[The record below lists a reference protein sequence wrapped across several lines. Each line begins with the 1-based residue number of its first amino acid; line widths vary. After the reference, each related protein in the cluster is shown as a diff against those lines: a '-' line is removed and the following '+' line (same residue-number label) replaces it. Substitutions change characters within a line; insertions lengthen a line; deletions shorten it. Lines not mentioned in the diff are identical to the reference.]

1 MMYEALHQKYKE
13 YNKMREQ
20 VESMGDYC
28 PEEMNKALR
37 DVLIALVFL
46 IIVYLALFM
55 LAIFYSFRCSML
67 NKWGMYVPVLLI
79 LGMMLP
85 SVGGFIMLG
94 TIIYG
99 SLNCGSICSVPSE
112 MRRSFS

>member
-13 YNKMREQ
+13 YNKMKEQ
-20 VESMGDYC
+20 VDSMGEYC

-37 DVLIALVFL
+37 DVLIALIFL
-46 IIVYLALFM
+46 LVVYLALFM
-55 LAIFYSFRCSML
+55 LAIYYSFKCGMIM
-67 NKWGMYVPVLLI
+67 KWGMYVPVLLI

-85 SVGGFIMLG
+85 NIGGFIMIG

-99 SLNCGSICSVPSE
+99 SLNCGSICDAP
-112 MRRSFS
+112 RDFGRSFS

>member
-1 MMYEALHQKYKE
+1 MMYEALHQKYNE

-20 VESMGDYC
+20 VDSMGDYC

-46 IIVYLALFM
+46 LLVYLGLFM
-55 LAIFYSFRCSML
+55 VSIFYAFRCSML
-67 NKWGMYVPVLLI
+67 NRWGMYVPVLLI

-85 SVGGFIMLG
+85 NIGGFILIG
-94 TIIYG
+94 TVIYG
-99 SLNCGSICSVPSE
+99 SLNCGSICDAP
-112 MRRSFS
+112 RDFGRSFS